1 MIADA
6 ISTLKERNGS
16 SQQAIAKFIE
26 EKHDKVL
33 PPNFR
38 KLLSLQLKNLVNSQ
52 RLCKVKNSYK
62 ISSGE
67 IGEKKKEKKEK
78 VKMLCQIKTPE
89 ALKIKN
95 KAATKEKVKLLSEV
109 KTPEAMKKKKPI
121 DSTKPKPKP
130 INSSRPT
137 RKARK

>member
-6 ISTLKERNGS
+6 ISTLKESNGS

-89 ALKIKN
+89 ALKIK
-95 KAATKEKVKLLSEV
+95 EKVKLLSEV

-121 DSTKPKPKP
+121 DSTKPKP

>member
-6 ISTLKERNGS
+6 ISTLKESNGS

-52 RLCKVKNSYK
+52 RLYKVKNSYK
-62 ISSGE
+62 ISGE